1 MDPRLDCRYYNGE
14 KPCVF
19 KRRCTGC
26 PHYAPRG
33 IRVIILKLGAMGDT
47 LRTTSLLHAIKRK
60 FPISTITW
68 VTDSESR
75 PILEMN
81 PLIDELYINLP
92 DNTLPL
98 LSRRFDWAVCLDKDP
113 YVTSLITQLNCA
125 HRFGFSMSQY
135 GTLDILNDSSQYA
148 LALGIDDDLK
158 FFQNTRTYQQII
170 YEMSELP
177 YQRDEYVFYLPDS
190 DRVTAE
196 EIIKSLNAPGNGPSI
211 GLNTGCGDVFA
222 TKKWPDSHFEDL
234 TRILR
239 KRLDARVYLLGG
251 KAESLI
257 NEELESRLR
266 KEAVKTGHHSVK
278 VFAGL
283 IKKMDALVTG
293 DTMALHL
300 ALAVRTPVIGLFGP
314 TCFQEIDFY
323 DRGEAIVVRR
333 DCSPCYRKT
342 CKEQT
347 SCMHDIKPDK
357 VFNTL
362 LKYVNNREK

>member
-14 KPCVF
+14 KPCVYE
-19 KRRCTGC
+19 RRCNGC
-26 PHYAPRG
+26 PDYAPRG
-33 IRVIILKLGAMGDT
+33 IRVIVLKLGAMGDA
-47 LRTTSLLHAIKRK
+47 LRTTPLLHAIKRK
-60 FPISTITW
+60 FPVSTITW

-92 DNTLPL
+92 EYTFPL
-98 LSRRFDWAVCLDKDP
+98 LSRRFDWGVCLDKDP
-113 YVTSLITQLNCA
+113 SVTSLITRLDCA
-125 HRFGFSMSQY
+125 HRFGFSMSPY
-135 GTLDILNDSSQYA
+135 GTLDILNDSSRYA

-158 FFQNTRTYQQII
+158 FFQNTKTYQQII

-177 YQRDEYVFYLPDS
+177 YQRDEYVFCLQEA
-190 DRVTAE
+190 DRVSAE
-196 EIIKSLNAPGNGPSI
+196 NILNALQAPGNGPAI

-222 TKKWPDSHFEDL
+222 TKKWPKSHFLDL
-234 TRILR
+234 ARILR

-251 KAESLI
+251 KAEAI
-257 NEELESRLR
+257 KNREIESHLNG
-266 KEAVKTGHHSVK
+266 EAVNTGHHPVK

-283 IKKMDALVTG
+283 IKKMDALVAG
-293 DTMALHL
+293 DTMALHM
-300 ALAVRTPVIGLFGP
+300 ALAVRTPVLGLFGP

-333 DCSPCYRKT
+333 DCGPCYRKT
-342 CKEQT
+342 CKEET
-347 SCMHDIKPDK
+347 TCMHDLLPEM

-362 LKYVNNREK
+362 LKYVDNREY